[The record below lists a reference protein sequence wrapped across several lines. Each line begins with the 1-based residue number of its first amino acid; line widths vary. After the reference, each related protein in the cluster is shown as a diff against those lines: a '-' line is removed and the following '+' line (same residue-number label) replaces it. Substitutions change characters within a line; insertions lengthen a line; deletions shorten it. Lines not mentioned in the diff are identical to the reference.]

1 MSFAADRR
9 IIAAAYVLL
18 SAIGIVCLSIGSVPF
33 AVDLANHATRLFI
46 ECNTADPVLSR
57 MYTVHYDLI
66 PNLAIDLINQ
76 PLCGIADPM
85 TVVRG
90 AMAAAMAGVLI
101 ATWKIHVLL
110 NDKPNA
116 FVLLAPAM
124 TFNIVTGMGYL
135 NYLIG
140 TFLFLAFAWT
150 MLRFKVLDRHPAL
163 AFLLPNLFGALLF
176 LCHVFALGLA
186 GVFLFG
192 LRFARGEGQPMLRRV
207 VRAGVLSAISFTV
220 PFVMMLLAERSGV
233 GIAYPLPGKIRALW
247 APMLYSS
254 VPVAGFLTFLWF
266 ALFLWALR
274 ERHVRFAGTLRWP
287 LIFLAAF
294 ALLLPSALLDAVD
307 LDSRSL
313 VSVAYLAIAAI
324 GAREGARIPKSAQL
338 AAAAVAVVT
347 LGTQLGVALPKMR
360 MYERQVAEFRAAAQV
375 FGPTDRVLSI
385 ADYDRYPP
393 VPELFYAHLASYAT
407 RDRKIFNPSEFTGQ
421 GMQPLQVTPPFA
433 CIDIAAGRPLHLRPA
448 RQLFDPA
455 MKTVLPQ
462 DRYRGYRYA
471 YLWDRNFDYV
481 IYYRFGAPPN
491 PFPKVLEPVRVGS
504 FFSILKVRGHPQS
517 DCETLRSG
525 SVPA

>member
-66 PNLAIDLINQ
+66 PNLAIDLINR
-76 PLCGIADPM
+76 PFCGIADPM

-90 AMAAAMAGVLI
+90 AMDAAMAGVLI

-110 NDKPNA
+110 NDRPNA

-150 MLRFKVLDRHPAL
+150 MLRFMVLDRHPAF

-207 VRAGVLSAISFTV
+207 VRAGLLSAISFAV

-233 GIAYPLPGKIRALW
+233 GIEYPLAGKIRALW

-254 VPVAGFLTFLWF
+254 VPVAGSLTFLWF

-324 GAREGARIPKSAQL
+324 GAREGARIPKSAQS

-360 MYERQVAEFRAAAQV
+360 MYERQVAEFRAAAHV

-385 ADYDRYPP
+385 ADYDDNHA
-393 VPELFYAHLASYAT
+393 VPLQFYSHLASYAT
-407 RDRKIFNPSEFTGQ
+407 RDRKVFNPAEFTGK
-421 GMQPLQVTPPFA
+421 GMQPLEATPEFA
-433 CIDIAAGRPLHLRPA
+433 CIDAPSAKPLRLQVAAAMMDPQISSRLSERPWRS
-448 RQLFDPA
+448 F
-455 MKTVLPQ
+455 K
-462 DRYRGYRYA
+462 YA
-471 YLWDRNFDYV
+471 YRWDRNFRWV
-481 IYYRFGAPPN
+481 IFYHFRQVPDPFADVLAPAY
-491 PFPKVLEPVRVGS
+491 KGS
-504 FFSILKVRGHPQS
+504 FFSILRTRAEN
-517 DCETLRSG
+517 DERRCRE
-525 SVPA
+525 

>member
-18 SAIGIVCLSIGSVPF
+18 SVIGIVGLSIGSVPF

-220 PFVMMLLAERSGV
+220 PFIMMLLAERSGV

-313 VSVAYLAIAAI
+313 VSVAYLAIAAM
-324 GAREGARIPKSAQL
+324 GAREGARISKSAQV
-338 AAAAVAVVT
+338 AAVAVAVVT
-347 LGTQLGVALPKMR
+347 LGTQLGAALPKMR
-360 MYERQVAEFRAAAQV
+360 MYERQVAEFRAAALV
-375 FGPTDRVLSI
+375 FGPTDRVLSVG
-385 ADYDRYPP
+385 AYNRYPP
-393 VPELFYAHLASYAT
+393 VPEQFFAHLASYAT
-407 RDRKIFNPSEFTGQ
+407 RDRKVFNPSEFTGK
-421 GMQPLQVTPPFA
+421 GMQPLRPTRAFE
-433 CIDIAAGRPLHLRPA
+433 CIDTPAARPLRVPIA
-448 RQLFDPA
+448 MQLLDPA
-455 MKTVLPQ
+455 TGPSLTEK
-462 DRYRGYRYA
+462 RFAKYRYA
-471 YLWDRNFDYV
+471 YIWDRTFDY
-481 IYYRFGAPPN
+481 ILYLHFGGSPNFAP
-491 PFPKVLEPVRVGS
+491 KHLRLDRTGS
-504 FFSILKVRGHPQS
+504 FFSILRVRKS
-517 DCETLRSG
+517 SVARSA
-525 SVPA
+525 SACLAP